1 MPSVPSVP
9 AVNQRPEILMTP
21 GPTPVPHFVLEAQ
34 AAPLVYHRGPGF
46 AKLLNEVVDGVRWLL
61 ETTSDVIVYSSSG
74 TGGMEGAVANL
85 VSQGDK
91 VLVVSV
97 GYFGER
103 FRTICERF
111 GCEVTYLGYEWGQV
125 AKAPDVAK
133 ALDADPE
140 ISMVFVQ
147 HSETST
153 GVVNDVESI
162 ARVVRER
169 NRLMV
174 LDAISSAGAIDIRMD
189 DWGIDVCIGGSQK
202 ALGASPGVAFVAVGP
217 RAWEAHRK
225 STAPRFYWD
234 WTAYKDAFER
244 PEAESPWTPA
254 ISVIA
259 GLAASMRQARAEGRA
274 EILNRHALLARAVKS
289 GIQALGLDLMGED
302 PERAVVVT
310 AVRTPEGLTDTQ
322 IVGSLRSKHGIVVAP
337 GQGPLKGQ
345 VFRIGHL
352 GWFEPLDI
360 IRFFAALELVLADLG
375 YTVKFGSAV
384 AAAEEVLR

>member
-1 MPSVPSVP
+1 MID
-9 AVNQRPEILMTP
+9 RPEILMTP
-21 GPTPVPHFVLEAQ
+21 GPTPVPHFVLQAQ
-34 AAPLVYHRGPGF
+34 AEPLVYHRGPGF
-46 AKLLNEVVDGVRWLL
+46 AKLLNEVVEGVRWLL

-85 VSQGDK
+85 VSPGDK

-111 GCEVTYLGYEWGQV
+111 GCDVSYLGYEWGQV
-125 AKAPDVAK
+125 AKAADVAK
-133 ALDADPE
+133 ALDADPA
-140 ISMVFVQ
+140 IKFVFVQ

-153 GVVNDVESI
+153 GVVNDIEPI
-162 ARVVRER
+162 ARVVRAR
-169 NRLMV
+169 DRLLV
-174 LDAISSAGAIDIRMD
+174 LDAISSAGAVDIRMD
-189 DWGIDVCIGGSQK
+189 EWGIDVCIGGSQK
-202 ALGASPGVAFVAVGP
+202 ALGASPGVAFVSVGP
-217 RAWEAHRK
+217 RAWDAHRVSK
-225 STAPRFYWD
+225 APRFYWD
-234 WTAYKDAFER
+234 WTAYKEAFER
-244 PEAESPWTPA
+244 PDAESPWTPA

-259 GLAASMRQARAEGRA
+259 GLAVSMRRARVQGRQQ
-274 EILNRHALLARAVKS
+274 ILDRHLLLASAMKS

-302 PERAVVVT
+302 PQRAVVVT
-310 AVRTPEGLTDTQ
+310 AVRTPEGLTDQQ
-322 IVGSLRSKHGIVVAP
+322 IVGGLRSKHGIVVAP

-360 IRFFAALELVLADLG
+360 IRFLAALELVLAELG
-375 YTVKFGSAV
+375 YTVKFGAAV